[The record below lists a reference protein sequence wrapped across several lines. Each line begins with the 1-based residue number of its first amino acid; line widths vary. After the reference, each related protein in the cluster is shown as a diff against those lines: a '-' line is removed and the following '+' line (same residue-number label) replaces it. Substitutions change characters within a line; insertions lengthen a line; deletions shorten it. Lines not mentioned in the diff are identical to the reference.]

1 MEEQIS
7 MDTYES
13 RMDQK
18 ILQVREYLT
27 YMKDM
32 PQIEQA
38 ADAIAT
44 AFETDHLL
52 ASAGNGGSASNAD
65 QLIGEFVGRLNFN
78 RGPYGAI
85 SFPGPAGFTAVGN
98 DFGYDQ
104 VFARQAKALLK
115 KGDVFVGYSTSGNSP
130 NVIEAVRAAKSNGAL
145 TVGLCGT
152 DGQLKNEVDIAIAF
166 PMTDPQMMEEA
177 HLFVTHIIC
186 ELVEKRVT
194 AGDPTAYRV
203 H

>member
-1 MEEQIS
+1 MEEHLF
-7 MDTYES
+7 METYES

-18 ILQVREYLT
+18 IAQVREYLT

-44 AFETDHLL
+44 AFETGHLL

-65 QLIGEFVGRLNFN
+65 QLIGEFVGRLNYN
-78 RGPYGAI
+78 RGPFGAI

-104 VFARQAKALLK
+104 VFARQAKALMK

-130 NVIEAVRAAKSNGAL
+130 NILEAVRAAKSSGAT

-152 DGQLKNEVDIAIAF
+152 EGQLKNEVDIVIAF

-177 HLFVTHIIC
+177 HLFVTHMIC

>member
-1 MEEQIS
+1 
-7 MDTYES
+7 MDTFEN

-18 ILQVREYLT
+18 IAQVREYLT
-27 YMKDM
+27 YMKEM

-65 QLIGEFVGRLNFN
+65 QLIGEFIGRLNIS
-78 RGPYGAI
+78 RGPFGAV

-104 VFARQAKALLK
+104 VFARQAKAMLK

-130 NVIEAVRAAKSNGAL
+130 DVLEAVRACKANGV
-145 TVGLCGT
+145 TTIGLCGT
-152 DGQLKNEVDIAIAF
+152 DGQLRHEVDIAIAF

-177 HLFVTHIIC
+177 HLFVTHVIC
-186 ELVEKRVT
+186 DLVEKRV
-194 AGDPTAYRV
+194 AANDPAAYRV